1 MERFNALTP
10 GQPGTEAAG
19 IDLEHELTRGF
30 AARCIRRKAREV
42 VRCAGFSPSDRQDIE
57 QELTLVLLR
66 RLGQFNHRVAHY
78 NAFVTTVVERYVAT
92 ILEHRAAHMRTHQR
106 DGGSLNVLVDDGDG
120 CQIELS
126 ATIPSTQHA
135 LRTGCHPRSA
145 LEQSDLQRDVR
156 DVMATLTP
164 RARHVVL
171 GLVDMILYCDAVPRK
186 DAAGNITIDRVMRT
200 KPHPTYEAGDRTGR
214 LPEILPL
221 DYDAFVKAF
230 TSAAPNSV
238 PGVAADRS
246 KPVSTSNGK
255 GQKV

>member
-92 ILEHRAAHMRTHQR
+92 ILEHRSAHMRTHQR

-164 RARHVVL
+164 RQRAICELQKTESISEVARSLNISRNTFYHEL
-171 GLVDMILYCDAVPRK
+171 FAIREQFE
-186 DAAGNITIDRVMRT
+186 AAGLRA
-200 KPHPTYEAGDRTGR
+200 Y
-214 LPEILPL
+214 L
-221 DYDAFVKAF
+221 
-230 TSAAPNSV
+230 
-238 PGVAADRS
+238 
-246 KPVSTSNGK
+246 
-255 GQKV
+255 